1 MFGFKFVKFDP
12 SNYVFVVKNGKTI
25 KEGQGL
31 SFWYF
36 APSTSFILIPIE
48 STSAPFIFEEIS
60 SDYQT
65 ISIQGEIIFKISDTT
80 KIKDQINFSVDSNS
94 LNYISDDPKK
104 LGQRM
109 VNIIKTIAKKEIEQ
123 KTLKELLRSANEL
136 KKSLQ
141 TNTQSDPYINSIGI
155 QITNINV
162 LAITPTKDT
171 SRALEAE
178 TRERIQ
184 KEADDAIY
192 ERRNFAVEQERKI
205 KENELNTEIAIE
217 TKKRQIRETQL
228 EAQKSVKEKER
239 EMIAAENQFKIEQEK
254 TMKEKQWELL
264 AAETAFKIEQEK
276 ENALLVELSVKNKKM
291 EAELKAYASE
301 ALMKTIT
308 AVPPETLRAIS
319 MSGFKADQ
327 LIASAFEDLAKNAGK
342 IGALNI
348 SPELLSSLLDGNK

>member
-12 SNYVFVVKNGKTI
+12 SNYVYVVKNGKTI

-65 ISIQGEIIFKISDTT
+65 ISIQGEIIFRISDTN
-80 KIKDQINFSVDSNS
+80 KIKDQINFSINS
-94 LNYISDDPKK
+94 KSLTYISDDPEK
-104 LGQRM
+104 LGQRI

-123 KTLKELLRSANEL
+123 KALKELLRSADQL
-136 KKSLQ
+136 KKALT
-141 TNTQSDPYINSIGI
+141 TNTQSDEYINSIGI

-178 TRERIQ
+178 TRERIL

-217 TKKRQIRETQL
+217 TKKRQIRETQMDA
-228 EAQKSVKEKER
+228 EKSIKEKER
-239 EMIAAENQFKIEQEK
+239 ELVAE
-254 TMKEKQWELL
+254 
-264 AAETAFKIEQEK
+264 ETTFKIEQEK
-276 ENALLVELSVKNKKM
+276 ENALLVELSVKNKRM
-291 EAELKAYASE
+291 EADSKAYAIE
-301 ALMKTIT
+301 CLMKTISN
-308 AVPPETLRAIS
+308 VPSETLRVIS
-319 MSGFKADQ
+319 MSGYNADQ
-327 LIASAFEDLAKNAGK
+327 MIATAFEGLAKNAEK
-342 IGALNI
+342 IGELNI
-348 SPELLSSLLDGNK
+348 SPELLNSLLREKK